1 MGSLGPS
8 SGCWMCSLLRQPP
21 QPAPPSRSLGWRRSG
36 PWRKEGYSLCSSRCL
51 DGGRQVPKALLT
63 EKESRENEL
72 YVSAKFFPMQVSVT
86 GILKHERE
94 WAKLFCAVTDSVV
107 QTSSRLLNTQ
117 KIRLPRAFQSL
128 FPSADVA
135 HSCSKVSLQLKPPV
149 GPWVRGR
156 MGGSLSCQI
165 PVSPSSSQEQNP
177 KYGIFR
183 TICTKSLEF

>member
-1 MGSLGPS
+1 MEKGRL
-8 SGCWMCSLLRQPP
+8 
-21 QPAPPSRSLGWRRSG
+21 
-36 PWRKEGYSLCSSRCL
+36 SLCSSRCL
-51 DGGRQVPKALLT
+51 DVGRQVPKALLT
-63 EKESRENEL
+63 KTESRENKL
-72 YVSAKFFPMQVSVT
+72 YVSAKFFLCTVSIT

-94 WAKLFCAVTDSVV
+94 WAKLFCTVAYSMV
-107 QTSSRLLNTQ
+107 QTSSLLLNTQ
-117 KIRLPRAFQSL
+117 KICLPKAFQSR
-128 FPSADVA
+128 FPSSGVA